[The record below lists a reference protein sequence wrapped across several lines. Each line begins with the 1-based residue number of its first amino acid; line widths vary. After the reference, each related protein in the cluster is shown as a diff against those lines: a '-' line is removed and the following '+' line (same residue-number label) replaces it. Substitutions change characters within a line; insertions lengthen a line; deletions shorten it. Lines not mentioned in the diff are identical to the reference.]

1 MLPKPDTFPEGQRA
15 LYGWLIAAAGIFC
28 GLAFA
33 GLIILLWRGG
43 WSQATEAQ
51 RIAAIALLG
60 AGFPTGMLS
69 VIVALAVG
77 GPVGRFKV
85 SAGASG
91 TQLEAD
97 SSSSPTT

>member
-1 MLPKPDTFPEGQRA
+1 MTPLPRPNTFAEGQRA

-33 GLIILLWRGG
+33 GLILLLWLGG
-43 WSQATEAQ
+43 WSNATEGQ

-69 VIVALAVG
+69 VILALAVG
-77 GPVGRFKV
+77 GPVGRFKLK
-85 SAGASG
+85 ADQSG
-91 TQLEAD
+91 IEAEAEHQN
-97 SSSSPTT
+97 

>member
-1 MLPKPDTFPEGQRA
+1 MPTNPTTFLERQRA
-15 LYGWLIAAAGIFC
+15 IYGWLIAAAGVFC

-33 GLIILLWRGG
+33 GLIMLLWLGG
-43 WSQATEAQ
+43 WSLATEGQ

-77 GPVGRFKV
+77 GPVGKFRLSKD
-85 SAGASG
+85 G
-91 TQLEAD
+91 TIEAD
-97 SSSSPTT
+97 AKP